1 MGQRFCGQPHCVAG
15 VAALLQRERGGSR
28 LHQQPSLLAG
38 QHFKRRA
45 AGREAGG
52 GSRNR
57 NQLAG
62 LDLAGVDQIELET
75 HGRLPRRNYNR
86 RRQQN

>member
-38 QHFKRRA
+38 QHFKRCA
-45 AGREAGG
+45 TGGKAGG
-52 GSRNR
+52 GGCNR

-86 RRQQN
+86 RRQQD